1 MANMRSPE
9 VLSLPRTRVPVGRL
23 SDQRLRMQVR
33 AAQSSR
39 RRLARMGEA
48 PAARVGR
55 AWINGREVGGAD
67 PRFAHLAGSYD

>member
-1 MANMRSPE
+1 MANMNSPE
-9 VLSLPRTRVPVGRL
+9 VRSLPRTRVPVGRNG
-23 SDQRLRMQVR
+23 DQRLRMRSR
-33 AAQSSR
+33 AAQQER

-48 PAARVGR
+48 PAASAGR